1 MRSVVRVVASRCS
14 CRVWYAPCRSAR
26 YDVLRHGIFHGGFDV
41 VDWLKKN
48 WILSASLLVA
58 LVCGADVI
66 AGLRAGKSLSNITVL
81 PSLGIGGASVL
92 AMLFRWINSRTV
104 ITREIPAGLDA
115 QTLRLMEA
123 LFSVASHP
131 DVTPD
136 MVTDLSNMAAAS
148 VVGHA
153 NRVKTE
159 RLAGRV
165 EVIPKALA
173 QFPDDFAAQVA
184 LLRSLKERTE
194 GVV

>member
-1 MRSVVRVVASRCS
+1 M
-14 CRVWYAPCRSAR
+14 
-26 YDVLRHGIFHGGFDV
+26 